1 MANTD
6 KFPYF
11 PATANPLP
19 SRANQPVVYT
29 QADTGNNGYP
39 NKAASTQTQKIRGT
53 GAATKGTN
61 SSTKIG

>member
-1 MANTD
+1 MNTD

-29 QADTGNNGYP
+29 QANMGNNGYP
-39 NKAASTQTQKIRGT
+39 NNVANTQTLKTRGT

-61 SSTKIG
+61 SSKKMG